1 MLLKRLKPYLRW
13 LILGAALFFLIST
26 FRQHWREVAAIRL
39 DAEDGGWLAIALLTT
54 TCAHIWTG
62 WVWGWILREL
72 GESVS
77 AGWSIRTYL
86 ITNIAKYLPG
96 NVWHFYGRVSAVTG
110 RGVELA
116 IAIVSV
122 VLEPLLMAAAA
133 LMVGL
138 MGIQHIGWGL
148 QLGSLAIALALVH
161 PRLLNPA
168 VQRLSRKKAQDE
180 AASLALRTFGL
191 QRYPWMPL
199 LGELIFLALRGLG
212 FLWIMLA
219 FTVIPPAQVLPVIS
233 AFSFAWLLGLVVPG
247 APGGIGVFEAT
258 AIALLPPSFPPA
270 VILSTVA
277 CYRLIS
283 TLAEAIGAAGAWLVS
298 QRHPQTD
305 PPDSPEPPL
314 KTPPNQ

>member
-1 MLLKRLKPYLRW
+1 MIKRLKPYLRW
-13 LILGAALFFLIST
+13 LILGAALFFLAST
-26 FRQHWREVAAIRL
+26 FRQHWQEVAAIRL
-39 DAEDGGWLAIALLTT
+39 DTQDWAWLAIALLTT
-54 TCAHIWTG
+54 TCAHVWTG

-96 NVWHFYGRVSAVTG
+96 NVWHFYGRVSAVKE
-110 RGVELA
+110 RGIELA

-148 QLGSLAIALALVH
+148 QVGSLAIALALVH
-161 PRLLNPA
+161 PRLLNPV
-168 VQRLSRKKAQDE
+168 VQRLSRKKAQAE
-180 AASLALRTFGL
+180 TASISLQQFGL
-191 QRYPWMPL
+191 KRYPWVPL

-219 FTVIPPAQVLPVIS
+219 FTAIPSTQILPVIS

-258 AIALLPPSFPPA
+258 AIALLPQSFPPA

-283 TLAEAIGAAGAWLVS
+283 TLAEAIGAAGAWLMDQHQS
-298 QRHPQTD
+298 Q
-305 PPDSPEPPL
+305 
-314 KTPPNQ
+314 

>member
-1 MLLKRLKPYLRW
+1 MIKRLKPHLRW
-13 LILGAALFFLIST
+13 LILGAALFFLAST
-26 FRQHWREVAAIRL
+26 FRQHWQEVAAIRL
-39 DAEDGGWLAIALLTT
+39 DTQDWAWLAIALLTT

-72 GESVS
+72 GEPVS

-96 NVWHFYGRVSAVTG
+96 NVWHFYGRVSAVKE
-110 RGVELA
+110 RGIELA

-122 VLEPLLMAAAA
+122 VLEPLLMATAA

-148 QLGSLAIALALVH
+148 QIGSLAIALAIVH
-161 PRLLNPA
+161 PRLLNPV
-168 VQRLSRKKAQDE
+168 VQRLSRKKAQAE
-180 AASLALRTFGL
+180 TASLSLQQFGL

-219 FTVIPPAQVLPVIS
+219 FTTLPPTQVLPVIS

-258 AIALLPPSFPPA
+258 AIALLPQSFPPA

-283 TLAEAIGAAGAWLVS
+283 TLAEAIGAAGAWLMNRRQS
-298 QRHPQTD
+298 Q
-305 PPDSPEPPL
+305 
-314 KTPPNQ
+314 